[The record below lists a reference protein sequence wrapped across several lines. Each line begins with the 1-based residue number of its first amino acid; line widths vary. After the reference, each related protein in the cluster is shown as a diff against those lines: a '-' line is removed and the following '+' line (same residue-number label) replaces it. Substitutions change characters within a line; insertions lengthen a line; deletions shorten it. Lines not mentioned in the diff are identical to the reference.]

1 MLSENFLKLLGYIT
15 FSLFILYIL
24 NKLLNFNN
32 SVMLWALDSN
42 MKEGMIFEN
51 TLNNMEKRRM
61 KNKIKKKKIKN
72 ALIQAINKL

>member
-1 MLSENFLKLLGYIT
+1 
-15 FSLFILYIL
+15 
-24 NKLLNFNN
+24 
-32 SVMLWALDSN
+32 MLWALDSN